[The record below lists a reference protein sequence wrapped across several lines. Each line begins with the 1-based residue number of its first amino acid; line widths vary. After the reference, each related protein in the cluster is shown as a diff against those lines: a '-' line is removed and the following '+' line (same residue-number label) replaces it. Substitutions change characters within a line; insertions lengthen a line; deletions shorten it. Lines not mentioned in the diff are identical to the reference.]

1 MIITKDNV
9 HDLIKTSNIK
19 KPANE
24 EAIALVNDLEEVLEL
39 LWQMNQGYVMKYTFD
54 QYLDV
59 VDKEAKIQRQLKNIF
74 QGVIKW

>member
-9 HDLIKTSNIK
+9 HDLIKSSNIK

-24 EAIALVNDLEEVLEL
+24 EAIALVNDLEEVQEL
-39 LWQMNQGYVMKYTFD
+39 LLQMDNDVMDYTFD

-59 VDKEAKIQRQLKNIF
+59 VDKESKLQRQLTNIF
-74 QGVIKW
+74 KGVIKW

>member
-9 HDLIKTSNIK
+9 HDLIKSSNIK

-24 EAIALVNDLEEVLEL
+24 EAIALVNDLEELQEL
-39 LWQMNQGYVMKYTFD
+39 LWKMDNDVMDYTFD

-59 VDKEAKIQRQLKNIF
+59 VDKESELQRQLTNIF

>member
-9 HDLIKTSNIK
+9 HDLIKSSNIK
-19 KPANE
+19 KSANE
-24 EAIALVNDLEEVLEL
+24 EAIALVNQLTEVQEL
-39 LWQMNQGYVMKYTFD
+39 LWQMNNDVMDYTFD

-59 VDKEAKIQRQLKNIF
+59 VDKESKLQRQLTNIF

>member
-9 HDLIKTSNIK
+9 HDLIKSSNIK

-24 EAIALVNDLEEVLEL
+24 EAIALVNDLEEVQEL
-39 LWQMNQGYVMKYTFD
+39 LWQINNDVMDYTFD

-59 VDKEAKIQRQLKNIF
+59 VDKESKLQRQLTNIF

>member
-1 MIITKDNV
+1 MIINKDNV
-9 HDLIKTSNIK
+9 HDLIKSSNIK

-24 EAIALVNDLEEVLEL
+24 EAIALVNDLEEVQEL
-39 LWQMNQGYVMKYTFD
+39 LWQMDNDVMDYTFD

-59 VDKEAKIQRQLKNIF
+59 VDKESKLQRQLINIF

>member
-9 HDLIKTSNIK
+9 HDLIKLSNIK

-24 EAIALVNDLEEVLEL
+24 EAIALINDLEEVQVL
-39 LWQMNQGYVMKYTFD
+39 LWNMDNDVMGYTFD

-59 VDKEAKIQRQLKNIF
+59 VDKESKLQRQLTNIF

>member
-9 HDLIKTSNIK
+9 HDLIKSSNIK

-24 EAIALVNDLEEVLEL
+24 EAIALVNDLEEVQEL
-39 LWQMNQGYVMKYTFD
+39 LWKMDNDVMDYTFD

-59 VDKEAKIQRQLKNIF
+59 VDKEAKLQRQLTNIF

>member
-1 MIITKDNV
+1 MIINKDNV
-9 HDLIKTSNIK
+9 HDLIKSSNIK

-24 EAIALVNDLEEVLEL
+24 EAIALVNDLEEVQEI
-39 LWQMNQGYVMKYTFD
+39 LWKMDNDVMDYTFD

-59 VDKEAKIQRQLKNIF
+59 VDKEAKLQRQLTNIF

>member
-9 HDLIKTSNIK
+9 HDLIKSSNIK

-24 EAIALVNDLEEVLEL
+24 EAIALVNQLTEVQEL
-39 LWQMNQGYVMKYTFD
+39 LWQMDNDAIDYTFD

-59 VDKEAKIQRQLKNIF
+59 VDKESELQRQLTNIF
-74 QGVIKW
+74 KGVIKW

>member
-9 HDLIKTSNIK
+9 HDLIKSSNIK

-24 EAIALVNDLEEVLEL
+24 EAIALVNDLEEVQEL
-39 LWQMNQGYVMKYTFD
+39 LWKMDNDVIDYTFD

-59 VDKEAKIQRQLKNIF
+59 VDKESKLQRQLTNIF
-74 QGVIKW
+74 KGVIKW

>member
-9 HDLIKTSNIK
+9 HDLIKSANIK

-24 EAIALVNDLEEVLEL
+24 EAIALVNDLEEVQEL
-39 LWQMNQGYVMKYTFD
+39 LWKMDNDILEYTFD

-59 VDKEAKIQRQLKNIF
+59 VDKESELQRQLINIF

>member
-1 MIITKDNV
+1 MIITKDNI
-9 HDLIKTSNIK
+9 HDLIKSSNIK

-24 EAIALVNDLEEVLEL
+24 EAIALVNDLEEVQEL
-39 LWQMNQGYVMKYTFD
+39 LWQMDNDVMDYTFD

-59 VDKEAKIQRQLKNIF
+59 VDKESKLQRQLTNIF

>member
-1 MIITKDNV
+1 MIINKDNV
-9 HDLIKTSNIK
+9 HDLIKSSNIK

-24 EAIALVNDLEEVLEL
+24 EAIALVNDLEEVQVL
-39 LWQMNQGYVMKYTFD
+39 LWKMDSDAMDYTFD

-59 VDKEAKIQRQLKNIF
+59 VDKESKLQRQLTNIF

>member
-9 HDLIKTSNIK
+9 HDLIKSSNIK

-24 EAIALVNDLEEVLEL
+24 EAIALVNDLEEVQEL
-39 LWQMNQGYVMKYTFD
+39 LWKMDNDVMDYTFD

-59 VDKEAKIQRQLKNIF
+59 VDKESKLQRQLTNIF
-74 QGVIKW
+74 KGVIKW

>member
-9 HDLIKTSNIK
+9 HDLIKSSNIK

-24 EAIALVNDLEEVLEL
+24 EEIALVNDLEEVQEL
-39 LWQMNQGYVMKYTFD
+39 LWKMDNDILEYTFD

-59 VDKEAKIQRQLKNIF
+59 VDKEAKLQRQLTNIF
-74 QGVIKW
+74 QGGIKW

>member
-9 HDLIKTSNIK
+9 HDLIKSSNIK

-24 EAIALVNDLEEVLEL
+24 EAIALVNDLEEVQEL
-39 LWQMNQGYVMKYTFD
+39 LWQMDNDVMDYTFD

-59 VDKEAKIQRQLKNIF
+59 VEKEYKLQRQLTNIF

>member
-9 HDLIKTSNIK
+9 HDLIKSSNIK

-24 EAIALVNDLEEVLEL
+24 EAIALVNQLTEVQEL
-39 LWQMNQGYVMKYTFD
+39 LWQMDNDVMDYTID

-59 VDKEAKIQRQLKNIF
+59 VDKESELQRQLTSIF
-74 QGVIKW
+74 KGVIKW

>member
-9 HDLIKTSNIK
+9 HDLIKSSNIK
-19 KPANE
+19 KLANE
-24 EAIALVNDLEEVLEL
+24 EAIALVNQLTEVQEL
-39 LWQMNQGYVMKYTFD
+39 LWKMDNDIMDYTFD

-59 VDKEAKIQRQLKNIF
+59 VDKESKLQRQLTNIF

>member
-1 MIITKDNV
+1 MIINKDNV
-9 HDLIKTSNIK
+9 HDLIKSSNIK

-24 EAIALVNDLEEVLEL
+24 EAIALVNDLEEVQEL
-39 LWQMNQGYVMKYTFD
+39 LWKMDNDVMDYTFD

-59 VDKEAKIQRQLKNIF
+59 VDKESKLQRQLINIF

>member
-1 MIITKDNV
+1 MIINKDNV
-9 HDLIKTSNIK
+9 HDLIKSSNIK

-24 EAIALVNDLEEVLEL
+24 EAIALVNDLEEVQEL
-39 LWQMNQGYVMKYTFD
+39 LWQMDNDIFEYTFD

-59 VDKEAKIQRQLKNIF
+59 VDKESKLQRQLTNIF

>member
-9 HDLIKTSNIK
+9 HDLIKSSNIK

-24 EAIALVNDLEEVLEL
+24 EAIALVNDIEEVQEL
-39 LWQMNQGYVMKYTFD
+39 LWKMDNDILEYTFD

-59 VDKEAKIQRQLKNIF
+59 VNKEAKLQRQLTNIF
-74 QGVIKW
+74 KGVIKW

>member
-1 MIITKDNV
+1 MVITKDNV
-9 HDLIKTSNIK
+9 HDLIKSSNIK

-24 EAIALVNDLEEVLEL
+24 EAIALVNQLTEVQEL
-39 LWQMNQGYVMKYTFD
+39 LWQIDNDVMDYTFD

-59 VDKEAKIQRQLKNIF
+59 VDKESKLQRQLTNIF

>member
-1 MIITKDNV
+1 MIITKANV
-9 HDLIKTSNIK
+9 HDLIKSSNIK

-24 EAIALVNDLEEVLEL
+24 EAIALVNQLTEVQEL
-39 LWQMNQGYVMKYTFD
+39 LWQMDNDVMYYTFD

-59 VDKEAKIQRQLKNIF
+59 VDKESKLQRQLTNIF

>member
-1 MIITKDNV
+1 MIIIKDNV
-9 HDLIKTSNIK
+9 HDLIKSSNIK

-24 EAIALVNDLEEVLEL
+24 EAIALVNDLEEVQEL
-39 LWQMNQGYVMKYTFD
+39 LWKMDNDIMDYTFD

-59 VDKEAKIQRQLKNIF
+59 VDKESKLQRQLTNIF

>member
-9 HDLIKTSNIK
+9 HDLIKSSNIK

-24 EAIALVNDLEEVLEL
+24 EAIALVNDLEEVQEL
-39 LWQMNQGYVMKYTFD
+39 LLQMDNDVMDYTFD

-59 VDKEAKIQRQLKNIF
+59 VDKESELQRQLTNIF

>member
-1 MIITKDNV
+1 MIINKDNV
-9 HDLIKTSNIK
+9 HDLIKSSNIK

-24 EAIALVNDLEEVLEL
+24 EAIALVNDLEEVQEL
-39 LWQMNQGYVMKYTFD
+39 LWQMDNDAIDYTFD

-59 VDKEAKIQRQLKNIF
+59 VDKESKLQRQLTNIF

>member
-9 HDLIKTSNIK
+9 HDLIKSSNIK

-24 EAIALVNDLEEVLEL
+24 EAIALVNDLEEVQEL
-39 LWQMNQGYVMKYTFD
+39 LWQMDNDVIDYTFD

-59 VDKEAKIQRQLKNIF
+59 VDKESKLQRHLTNIF

>member
-1 MIITKDNV
+1 MIINKDNV
-9 HDLIKTSNIK
+9 HDLIKSSNIK

-24 EAIALVNDLEEVLEL
+24 EAIALVNDLEEVQEL
-39 LWQMNQGYVMKYTFD
+39 LWKMDNDVMDYTFD

-59 VDKEAKIQRQLKNIF
+59 VDKESKLQRQLTNIF

>member
-1 MIITKDNV
+1 MIIIKDNV
-9 HDLIKTSNIK
+9 HDLIKSSNIK

-24 EAIALVNDLEEVLEL
+24 EAIALVNDLEEVQEL
-39 LWQMNQGYVMKYTFD
+39 LWTMDNDVMDYTFD

-59 VDKEAKIQRQLKNIF
+59 VDKESKLQRQLTNIF

>member
-9 HDLIKTSNIK
+9 HDLIKSSNIK

-24 EAIALVNDLEEVLEL
+24 EAIALVNDLEEVQEL
-39 LWQMNQGYVMKYTFD
+39 LWKMNNDVMDYTFD

-59 VDKEAKIQRQLKNIF
+59 VDKEAELQRQLTYIF

>member
-9 HDLIKTSNIK
+9 HDLIKSSNIK

-24 EAIALVNDLEEVLEL
+24 EAIALVNDLEEVQEL
-39 LWQMNQGYVMKYTFD
+39 LWKMDNDVMDYTFD

-59 VDKEAKIQRQLKNIF
+59 VDKESKLQRQLTNIF